1 MAKNILE
8 WELFFGIYHPKE
20 IKLRRLDVV
29 SFSGGMKRINEEQLI
44 QPGIKNWIDN
54 WGKIK
59 STNFLF
65 LVRFIQEFNIILFKT
80 AAVFITEI
88 VTWFVRIKAK

>member
-1 MAKNILE
+1 M
-8 WELFFGIYHPKE
+8 
-20 IKLRRLDVV
+20 
-29 SFSGGMKRINEEQLI
+29 SFSGGIKRINQEHLI
-44 QPGIKNWIDN
+44 QPGIKNWID
-54 WGKIK
+54 KVKLKAQI
-59 STNFLF
+59 SFF

>member
-8 WELFFGIYHPKE
+8 WELFFGIYYPKE

-29 SFSGGMKRINEEQLI
+29 SFSGGIKRINEEHLI
-44 QPGIKNWIDN
+44 QPGIKNWID
-54 WGKIK
+54 KVKLKAQI
-59 STNFLF
+59 SFF

-88 VTWFVRIKAK
+88 VT

>member
-8 WELFFGIYHPKE
+8 WELFFGIYYPKE

-29 SFSGGMKRINEEQLI
+29 SFSGGIKRINEEHLI
-44 QPGIKNWIDN
+44 QPGIKNWID
-54 WGKIK
+54 KVKLKAQI
-59 STNFLF
+59 SFF

>member
-1 MAKNILE
+1 MAKNIPG
-8 WELFFGIYHPKE
+8 WELFFGIYYPKE

-29 SFSGGMKRINEEQLI
+29 SFSGGIKRINEEHLI
-44 QPGIKNWIDN
+44 QPGIKNWID
-54 WGKIK
+54 KVKLKAQI
-59 STNFLF
+59 SFF
-65 LVRFIQEFNIILFKT
+65 LVRFIQGFNIILFKT

>member
-8 WELFFGIYHPKE
+8 WELFFGIYYPKE
-20 IKLRRLDVV
+20 IKLCRLDVV
-29 SFSGGMKRINEEQLI
+29 SFSGGIKRINEERLI
-44 QPGIKNWIDN
+44 QPGIKNWID
-54 WGKIK
+54 KVKLKAQI
-59 STNFLF
+59 SFF

>member
-8 WELFFGIYHPKE
+8 WELFFGIYYPKE
-20 IKLRRLDVV
+20 IKLHRLDVV
-29 SFSGGMKRINEEQLI
+29 SFSGGIKRINEEHLI
-44 QPGIKNWIDN
+44 QPGIKNWID
-54 WGKIK
+54 KVKLKAQI
-59 STNFLF
+59 SFF

>member
-8 WELFFGIYHPKE
+8 WELFFGIYYPKE

-29 SFSGGMKRINEEQLI
+29 SFSGGMKRINEEHLI
-44 QPGIKNWIDN
+44 QPGIKNWID
-54 WGKIK
+54 KVKLKAQI
-59 STNFLF
+59 SFF